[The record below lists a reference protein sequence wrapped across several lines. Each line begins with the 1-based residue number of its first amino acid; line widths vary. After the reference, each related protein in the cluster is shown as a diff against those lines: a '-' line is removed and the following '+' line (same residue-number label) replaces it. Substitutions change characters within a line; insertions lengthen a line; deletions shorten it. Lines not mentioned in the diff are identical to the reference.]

1 MCMTKFLKATII
13 QQIIKQGISM
23 SQVIMWFL
31 FPIGLYFYFFVERKN
46 RPAYEKVFTDYEA
59 SVQNNP
65 TLSDAQ
71 KIHQYKEML
80 RKNEYK
86 IIKTTSTSI
95 AGEKRIFS
103 MSLFAM
109 SAGLYLVGVV
119 FYLLYWYYL
128 QTPHRVTFHTQKG
141 NHV

>member
-1 MCMTKFLKATII
+1 
-13 QQIIKQGISM
+13 M

-59 SVQNNP
+59 SVQNTPN
-65 TLSDAQ
+65 LSDAQ

-86 IIKTTSTSI
+86 IIETTPTSVV
-95 AGEKRIFS
+95 GEKRIFS

-128 QTPHRVTFHTQKG
+128 QKPHRVTFDTQKN
-141 NHV
+141 NHA

>member
-46 RPAYEKVFTDYEA
+46 RPAYEKVFTDFEA
-59 SVQNNP
+59 RVQSN
-65 TLSDAQ
+65 TSLSNTQ
-71 KIHQYKEML
+71 KTQQYKEML
-80 RKNEYK
+80 RKNDYK
-86 IIKTTSTSI
+86 IIETTPTSVV
-95 AGEKRIFS
+95 GEKRIFS

-119 FYLLYWYYL
+119 FYLIYWYYI
-128 QTPHRVTFHTQKG
+128 QTPHRVAFHANKA
-141 NHV
+141 NNA

>member
-1 MCMTKFLKATII
+1 
-13 QQIIKQGISM
+13 M
-23 SQVIMWFL
+23 SQVIMLFL

-71 KIHQYKEML
+71 KTHQYKEML
-80 RKNEYK
+80 RKNDYN
-86 IIKTTSTSI
+86 IIETTPTSLV
-95 AGEKRIFS
+95 GEKRIFS

-119 FYLLYWYYL
+119 FYLLYWYYI
-128 QTPHRVTFHTQKG
+128 QTPHRVTFYAQKD
-141 NHV
+141 NHA